1 MSKIYAAPKVGQI
14 VQVRLPDSGDG
25 KQENRYR
32 PLIVLAVHAP
42 SSTTGQWSVD
52 GSVQLHPEL
61 DQDVI
66 YRNSGMSRPRLTLTT
81 PSAFVARV
89 YEAGR
94 TPAAWEWKR

>member
-1 MSKIYAAPKVGQI
+1 MSKKGAPKIGQI
-14 VQVRLPDSGDG
+14 VQVRLPDSGDSG
-25 KQENRYR
+25 QENRYR

-42 SSTTGQWSVD
+42 SGATGKWSVD

-89 YEAGR
+89 YESAN
-94 TPAAWEWKR
+94 PAAWEWKR